1 MKKLIEKRETIF
13 TILSYVLAIAA
24 MAIVCSLL
32 GKMVSG
38 DLTSSS
44 IFLGIAFLCEAGY
57 NGILFFKYN
66 KKRDMI
72 RISIVAILF
81 IITAVLAF
89 ISNTGNYLFFIIASF
104 VFLITLSLNRF
115 LMITKSKDAKWN
127 ITNGLLS
134 LLFLAMAII
143 CITDLSNVY
152 VSATIIVLVDS
163 IMMLFMSF
171 EKVIL
176 PTLRFEKIKV
186 LFNIL
191 NVTHTLDVLIC
202 LLGLMIA
209 FSFVFPMTEEGIPT
223 FWDGLWYSFAVIT
236 TIGFGDYAATS
247 ALGRVLTVILGL
259 YGIVIVA
266 IITSVIV
273 NFYNSVSDKKTEKKV
288 DEIVQSVREAKEQEE
303 EIKEAS
309 KRKQAPRTRKK
320 KTEEK

>member
-32 GKMVSG
+32 GRLVSG
-38 DLTSSS
+38 DLTSSA

-66 KKRDMI
+66 KKKDMI
-72 RISIVAILF
+72 RISIIALLF
-81 IITAVLAF
+81 IVAAILAF
-89 ISNTGNYLFFIIASF
+89 ISNTGNYLFFIISSF
-104 VFLITLSLNRF
+104 VFILALSINRF
-115 LMITKSKDAKWN
+115 LMITKNKEAKWN
-127 ITNGLLS
+127 ITNGLLG
-134 LLFLAMAII
+134 LLFFGMAILLI
-143 CITDLSNVY
+143 IDLSNVFLI
-152 VSATIIVLVDS
+152 ANIVVILDS
-163 IMMLFMSF
+163 LIMLLMSF

-176 PTLRFEKIKV
+176 PTIKFEKIKV

-191 NVTHTLDVLIC
+191 NVTHTLDILIC

-209 FSFVFPMTEEGIPT
+209 FSFVFPMVEENIT
-223 FWDGLWYSFAVIT
+223 SFWDGLWYSFAVIT
-236 TIGFGDYAATS
+236 TIGFGDFVAQTAI
-247 ALGRVLTVILGL
+247 GRVLTVILGL

-273 NFYNSVSDKKTEKKV
+273 NFYNAVSDKKTEKKV
-288 DEIVQSVREAKEQEE
+288 DEIVQSVIEAKEEKEE
-303 EIKEAS
+303 SLEKTTK
-309 KRKQAPRTRKK
+309 KRKTTTRKK